1 MGVREITGRR
11 RDGTEFPFEATLALL
26 DTAEGP
32 LAMAFARDLT
42 ERKRQER
49 ELAEADLRYR
59 TLVEQIPAIVYVWD
73 FRHGVDQAT
82 VPYVSPQIEQI
93 LGFAPEAFMAF
104 PGLWFERT
112 HPDDREAVIA
122 ETERTVEA
130 GEPFNMEYRMVAIDG
145 RELWVRDEA
154 TKILHDESGKVAIHH
169 GVLVDITEMKRMEGE
184 LRTQWEQLQA
194 ATAQRQ
200 HLLSRLVVAQEEE
213 RRQIASNIHDD
224 PVQKMAAVSMRLDMM
239 AAAHP
244 EVSGDP
250 AFAKLQD
257 TVRVSIERL
266 RVLMFEVRPHTLDS
280 GGLGAA
286 LETLAHIE
294 RQQDPG
300 AEYVVDW
307 SAQSILHP
315 ATATVLYRIAQEAS
329 VNARKHARASRVTI
343 TVADH
348 QDGITLRVADDGVG
362 FDPGAPAGSPA
373 MHLGLEAM
381 QERASMAGGTFKV
394 TSAPDRGTTIDV
406 WIPIQAV
413 AEAS

>member
-1 MGVREITGRR
+1 
-11 RDGTEFPFEATLALL
+11 
-26 DTAEGP
+26 
-32 LAMAFARDLT
+32 
-42 ERKRQER
+42 
-49 ELAEADLRYR
+49 
-59 TLVEQIPAIVYVWD
+59 
-73 FRHGVDQAT
+73 
-82 VPYVSPQIEQI
+82 
-93 LGFAPEAFMAF
+93 
-104 PGLWFERT
+104 
-112 HPDDREAVIA
+112 
-122 ETERTVEA
+122 
-130 GEPFNMEYRMVAIDG
+130 
-145 RELWVRDEA
+145 
-154 TKILHDESGKVAIHH
+154 
-169 GVLVDITEMKRMEGE
+169 MEGE

-244 EVSGDP
+244 EVAGDP

-294 RQQDPG
+294 RQQVPG

-307 SAQSILHP
+307 SAQSTRPP
-315 ATATVLYRIAQEAS
+315 ATAPVLYRIAQEAS

-348 QDGITLRVADDGVG
+348 QGGITLRVTDDGVG
-362 FDPGAPAGSPA
+362 FDPGTPAGTPA
-373 MHLGLEAM
+373 MHLGLGAM
-381 QERASMAGGTFKV
+381 QERAGMAGGTFKV
-394 TSAPDRGTTIDV
+394 TSAPDRGTTIEV